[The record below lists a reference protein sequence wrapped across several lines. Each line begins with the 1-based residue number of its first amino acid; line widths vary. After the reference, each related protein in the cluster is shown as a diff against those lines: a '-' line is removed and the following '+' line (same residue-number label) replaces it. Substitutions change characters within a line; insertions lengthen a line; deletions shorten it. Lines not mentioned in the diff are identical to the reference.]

1 MHPHNYRESFHMYLD
16 IIIES
21 KGPSARSGAGG
32 ALAPPSDMES
42 VQGEQYSHSNKL
54 TFGMY

>member
-1 MHPHNYRESFHMYLD
+1 MHSHNYRESFHMYLD

-42 VQGEQYSHSNKL
+42 VQVKQYPRSNI
-54 TFGMY
+54 FGM